1 MIRFPSLLIAFKLWG
16 HLFKCS
22 KLSHNF
28 DNRVLLQDNRSLL
41 KGRCREKLPLLLLN
55 AWLIMLSKGCLIR
68 IGWAS
73 SRWSLINQTELILL
87 FHVCPTLSSMYSSYT
102 FKCRFIVPF
111 SFLNVIA
118 LSVLLPWPYNKAL
131 LARVFS
137 EHPLFVGPIKVELH
151 SIIILWRWWFRAFW
165 GQTLLLNI
173 VELLF
178 EEVHQGVV
186 KVNCRVIRNKLVL
199 L

>member
-1 MIRFPSLLIAFKLWG
+1 
-16 HLFKCS
+16 
-22 KLSHNF
+22 
-28 DNRVLLQDNRSLL
+28 
-41 KGRCREKLPLLLLN
+41 
-55 AWLIMLSKGCLIR
+55 
-68 IGWAS
+68 
-73 SRWSLINQTELILL
+73 
-87 FHVCPTLSSMYSSYT
+87 
-102 FKCRFIVPF
+102 
-111 SFLNVIA
+111 
-118 LSVLLPWPYNKAL
+118 LPWPYNKAL

-186 KVNCRVIRNKLVL
+186 QVDCRVVWDKLILLMRHDPRVL
-199 L
+199 DELLDAWSFRWVLIKHKLDKG